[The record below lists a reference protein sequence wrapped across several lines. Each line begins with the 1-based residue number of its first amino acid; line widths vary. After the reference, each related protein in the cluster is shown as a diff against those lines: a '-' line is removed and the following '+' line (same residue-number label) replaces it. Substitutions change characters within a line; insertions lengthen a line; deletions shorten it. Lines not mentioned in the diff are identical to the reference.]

1 MNDFFKPN
9 GDIYF
14 TTIIIAVTVGISLYA
29 DRNKLFKS
37 KWIFNPYVIESR
49 REYYR
54 FLSSGFIHGGGMH
67 LFFNMLTLF
76 FFARH
81 VELIVYGLVFPGYGS
96 FVFLAIYLVA
106 IAISSIPAYFKY
118 RGNPG
123 YNALGASGGVS
134 AIVFVYILC
143 FPTQNLGI
151 IFIPFLKIPGF
162 VLGIGYL
169 FYSYYMGKKGN
180 DNIGHE
186 AHLFG
191 ALFGIATTI
200 AFVPNVIPNFF
211 RQLANWQGF
220 F

>member
-1 MNDFFKPN
+1 MNELFKPN
-9 GDIYF
+9 GDIFF
-14 TTIIIAVTVGISLYA
+14 TTIIIAITVGISLYA
-29 DRNKLFKS
+29 DKNRVFKS
-37 KWIFNPYVIESR
+37 KWMFNPYVIETR

-54 FLSSGFIHGGGMH
+54 FLSSGFIHGGGIH
-67 LFFNMLTLF
+67 LLFNMLTLF

-81 VELIVYGLVFPGYGS
+81 VELLIYDQIYPGYGS
-96 FVFLAIYLVA
+96 FIFLGIYVLAIIV
-106 IAISSIPAYFKY
+106 SSIPAYLKY
-118 RGNPG
+118 KGNPG

-134 AIVFVYILC
+134 AIVFIFILC
-143 FPTQNLGI
+143 FPTAKLGLL
-151 IFIPFLKIPGF
+151 FIPVPLPAF

-169 FYSYYMGKKGN
+169 FYSYYMARKGN

-211 RQLANWQGF
+211 RQLANWGGF